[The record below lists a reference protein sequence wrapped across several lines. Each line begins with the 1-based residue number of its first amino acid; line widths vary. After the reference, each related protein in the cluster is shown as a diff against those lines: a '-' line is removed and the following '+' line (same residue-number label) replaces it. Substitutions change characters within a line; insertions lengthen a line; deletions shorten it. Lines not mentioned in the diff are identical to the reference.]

1 MKTAGMAGLFAHE
14 GRNDMMKK
22 KEVSRAN
29 LYVFGMIR

>member
-1 MKTAGMAGLFAHE
+1 MKRAGMSNLFAHE
-14 GRNDMMKK
+14 GRNDMRKK